1 MSILVVYYSL
11 SCGNTERIAEMA
23 ADELDAD
30 IKAIETVDPYPGDYQ
45 GAVDQG
51 KREVESGMSVQFD
64 SAGGDRMITSL
75 ADVERWI
82 DSLK

>member
-11 SCGNTERIAEMA
+11 PCGNTELIAEMA
-23 ADELDAD
+23 ADALGAD
-30 IKAIETVDPYPGDYQ
+30 IEAIETVDPYPGDYQ
-45 GAVDQG
+45 GVVDQG
-51 KREVESGMSVQFD
+51 KREVEHGMSVQFD
-64 SAGGDRMITSL
+64 STGGDRMITPF

>member
-30 IKAIETVDPYPGDYQ
+30 IEAIETVDSYSGDYQ
-45 GAVDQG
+45 EVVD
-51 KREVESGMSVQFD
+51 
-64 SAGGDRMITSL
+64 
-75 ADVERWI
+75 
-82 DSLK
+82 